1 MLLLQP
7 LTTPHENTTWM
18 PIPLIRWILRL
29 PARVYDVS
37 GHYCQHEPMAV
48 STFDT
53 FRSSTLSHKITCSA
67 FLYYFL
73 EFFRRPQ
80 FILHQIC
87 RSFFASFFVVVG
99 LPIMSIT
106 SDPLRATTVAGRR
119 RVRFEMEGDQIK
131 TNVSHSTFVR
141 ETFDDARLWWQNKE
155 FDTMKK
161 SAYTITHLIK
171 EGDASTEDNV
181 KPSYSKVLSQAYNL
195 ATSGKD
201 VDKST
206 LDELT
211 FWIAHGHSRRGLE
224 KFVLDD
230 MRRDVMK
237 RRQRTVAAVLF
248 MQDKCFEN
256 NMTEDQSTHLI
267 RAVSERLSLPATRM
281 ALVMGA
287 ADMLAVSNK
296 KQQEQ
301 QKIRRVE
308 NEQKSLQHELKTRI
322 VPRLIDNRS
331 PLQLSPRII
340 TNRSA

>member
-1 MLLLQP
+1 
-7 LTTPHENTTWM
+7 
-18 PIPLIRWILRL
+18 
-29 PARVYDVS
+29 
-37 GHYCQHEPMAV
+37 
-48 STFDT
+48 
-53 FRSSTLSHKITCSA
+53 
-67 FLYYFL
+67 
-73 EFFRRPQ
+73 
-80 FILHQIC
+80 
-87 RSFFASFFVVVG
+87 
-99 LPIMSIT
+99 MSIT
-106 SDPLRATTVAGRR
+106 SDPLRATAVAGRR

-131 TNVSHSTFVR
+131 TNVSYSTFVR

-287 ADMLAVSNK
+287 ADMLAISNK